1 MSQGYPVPAS
11 EAEVARL
18 RMQSDLFR
26 DDAESMLDR
35 IGVRPGWRCLD
46 LCCGVGGITD
56 LLSRRVGLDGE
67 VIGLDRD
74 ASMLEV
80 ARDWARA
87 NLLDNVRYLEGD
99 AFDSGLPPA
108 SFDLVHTR
116 FALGVIP
123 NGARMLDPI
132 LTLVRPGGAL
142 RVCKGIDA
150 SLE

>member
-1 MSQGYPVPAS
+1 MSQGYPLLAS

-26 DDAESMLDR
+26 DDAESRLDR

-46 LCCGVGGITD
+46 LCCGVGGVTD

-67 VIGLDRD
+67 VIGLDMD
-74 ASMLEV
+74 AWKLEV
-80 ARDWARA
+80 ARDGARA
-87 NLLDNVRYLEGD
+87 NRLDNVRYLEGD

-116 FALGVIP
+116 FALV
-123 NGARMLDPI
+123 
-132 LTLVRPGGAL
+132 
-142 RVCKGIDA
+142 
-150 SLE
+150 